1 LKILFT
7 KSRFYLNI
15 CNSVLSYLGRGNML
29 FEYRRKNSKE
39 EVILTDG
46 RTKAEADEKMRDMI
60 RRSGGLIKD
69 WSLSWSC

>member
-1 LKILFT
+1 MNNPFT
-7 KSRFYLNI
+7 NSPIYLNI
-15 CNSVLSYLGRGNML
+15 CSSIYSDLGRGTML

-60 RRSGGLIKD
+60 KRSGGVIKD